1 MEKSNL
7 ISSVIL
13 KLKLAYP
20 SYFNKLT
27 DEELIALAQMYKD
40 ELSKYNE
47 NTLNIAIKNLIRSS
61 KYMPS
66 LNEII
71 EECESNKTHI
81 TNTIIERMKKD
92 GYFKS
97 PSEIDKVYMWLAKGI
112 IPSWLKEDMRNYQQS
127 SLTNN
132 TRLIEMSD

>member
-1 MEKSNL
+1 METSNL

-40 ELSKYNE
+40 ELSSYNE
-47 NTLNIAIKNLIRSS
+47 KTLNIAIKNLIRSN

-71 EECESNKTHI
+71 SECESNKTHNA
-81 TNTIIERMKKD
+81 NTILERMKKD
-92 GYFKS
+92 GYFKNAN
-97 PSEIDKVYMWLAKGI
+97 ELDKAYMWLAEGI
-112 IPSWLKEDMRNYQQS
+112 IPTWLKEDMKTYQQAL
-127 SLTNN
+127 LTSN

>member
-1 MEKSNL
+1 MEILNL

-40 ELSKYNE
+40 ELSSYNE
-47 NTLNIAIKNLIRSS
+47 KTLNIAIKNLIRTS

-71 EECESNKTHI
+71 QECDSNKTHNA
-81 TNTIIERMKKD
+81 NTILERMKKD

-97 PSEIDKVYMWLAKGI
+97 ANELDKAYTWLSKGI
-112 IPSWLKEDMRNYQQS
+112 IPTWLKEDMKRYQTQ
-127 SLTNN
+127 LLPNETK
-132 TRLIEMSD
+132 LIEMSE

>member
-7 ISSVIL
+7 ISSIIL

-47 NTLNIAIKNLIRSS
+47 KTLNIAIKNAIRSY

-71 EECESNKTHI
+71 EECESNKTHNA
-81 TNTIIERMKKD
+81 NTIIERMKKD

-97 PSEIDKVYMWLAKGI
+97 PSELDKVYMWLAKGI
-112 IPSWLKEDMRNYQQS
+112 IPSWLREDMKNYQQGL
-127 SLTNN
+127 LTNN

>member
-47 NTLNIAIKNLIRSS
+47 KTLNVAIKNVIRSS

-71 EECESNKTHI
+71 EECESNKTHNA
-81 TNTIIERMKKD
+81 NTIIERMKKD

-112 IPSWLKEDMRNYQQS
+112 IPTWLREDMKNYQQG
-127 SLTNN
+127 LLINN

>member
-1 MEKSNL
+1 METSNL

-40 ELSKYNE
+40 ELSTYNE
-47 NTLNIAIKNLIRSS
+47 KTLNIAIKNLIRSN

-71 EECESNKTHI
+71 SECESNKTHNA
-81 TNTIIERMKKD
+81 NTILERMKKD
-92 GYFKS
+92 GYFKNAN
-97 PSEIDKVYMWLAKGI
+97 ELDKAYMWLAKGI
-112 IPSWLKEDMRNYQQS
+112 IPTWLKEDMKAYQQGL
-127 SLTNN
+127 LTSN

>member
-47 NTLNIAIKNLIRSS
+47 NTLNIAIKNVIRSN

-71 EECESNKTHI
+71 EECESNKTHNA
-81 TNTIIERMKKD
+81 NTIIERMKKD

-112 IPSWLKEDMRNYQQS
+112 IPTWLREDMKNYQQGL
-127 SLTNN
+127 LTNN
-132 TRLIEMSD
+132 TKLIGMSD

>member
-47 NTLNIAIKNLIRSS
+47 KTLNVAIKNVIRSS

-71 EECESNKTHI
+71 EECESNKTH
-81 TNTIIERMKKD
+81 NASTIIERMKKD

-97 PSEIDKVYMWLAKGI
+97 PSELDKVYMWLAKGI
-112 IPSWLKEDMRNYQQS
+112 IPTWLREDMKNYQQG
-127 SLTNN
+127 LLINN

>member
-1 MEKSNL
+1 METSNL

-20 SYFNKLT
+20 GYFNKLN
-27 DEELIALAQMYKD
+27 DEELIALVQMYKD

-47 NTLNIAIKNLIRSS
+47 KTLNIAIKNIIRNS

-71 EECESNKTHI
+71 TECESNKTHNV
-81 TNTIIERMKKD
+81 NTIIEAMKKD
-92 GYFKS
+92 GYFKGTN
-97 PSEIDKVYMWLAKGI
+97 ELDKVYMWLAKGI
-112 IPSWLKEDMRNYQQS
+112 IPSWLREEMKNYQQQL
-127 SLTNN
+127 LTNN
-132 TRLIEMSD
+132 TRLIGMSD

>member
-1 MEKSNL
+1 METSNL

-40 ELSKYNE
+40 ELSGYNE
-47 NTLNIAIKNLIRSS
+47 KTLNIAIKNLIRTS

-71 EECESNKTHI
+71 QECDSNKTHNA
-81 TNTIIERMKKD
+81 NTILERMKKD

-97 PSEIDKVYMWLAKGI
+97 ANELDKAYMWLAKGI
-112 IPSWLKEDMRNYQQS
+112 IPTWLKEDMKAYQQGL
-127 SLTNN
+127 LTSN

>member
-1 MEKSNL
+1 METSSL

-40 ELSKYNE
+40 ELNSYNE
-47 NTLNIAIKNLIRSS
+47 KTLNIAIKNLIRTS

-71 EECESNKTHI
+71 CECESNKTHNA
-81 TNTIIERMKKD
+81 NTILERMKKD
-92 GYFKS
+92 GYFKNAN
-97 PSEIDKVYMWLAKGI
+97 ELDKAYMWLAKGI
-112 IPSWLKEDMRNYQQS
+112 IPTWLKEDMKAYQQGL
-127 SLTNN
+127 LTSN

>member
-1 MEKSNL
+1 METSNL

-40 ELSKYNE
+40 ELSSYNE
-47 NTLNIAIKNLIRSS
+47 KTLNIAIKNLIRTS

-71 EECESNKTHI
+71 QECESNKTHNA
-81 TNTIIERMKKD
+81 NTIIERMKKD

-97 PSEIDKVYMWLAKGI
+97 ASELDKAYMWLAKGI
-112 IPSWLKEDMRNYQQS
+112 IPTWLKEDMKAYQQVCGI
-127 SLTNN
+127 TKQRTVNF
-132 TRLIEMSD
+132 